1 MQQVQP
7 RVHNVVTRLH
17 EQMAKA
23 ASHLDA
29 RPDGDK
35 RLQTIDEK
43 INAFS
48 GDNNRDELL
57 ICVNIP
63 WVLLKAR
70 FCVSEAIGYAFPP
83 ARHALRQ
90 RAVTGGRE

>member
-1 MQQVQP
+1 
-7 RVHNVVTRLH
+7 
-17 EQMAKA
+17 MAKA

-43 INAFS
+43 INTLG
-48 GDNNRDELL
+48 GDCKRDELL

-63 WVLLKAR
+63 RVLLKAR
-70 FCVSEAIGYAFPP
+70 FGVSEALG
-83 ARHALRQ
+83 
-90 RAVTGGRE
+90 